1 MDSSATRDLDLAVL
15 QHLRGDLES
24 AEEGYR
30 SVLSVSPD
38 NATALNNLGFAAAQ
52 CGRFEEAVALYERA
66 LAVDERATARLNLG
80 NARAAMGDL
89 DGAVAE
95 LTRATE
101 LAPGDATAHDNLGQ
115 LLLLQGRAGEAEAA
129 WRQAI
134 AIADSPRL
142 RTALATAV
150 AAAGRLGEAAGLLHT
165 ALELD
170 PDHGPAW
177 SQLGAVLLLR
187 GDLAS
192 ACGALSNAKR
202 LEPEDIAS
210 RRHLALALMALGH
223 TDDAA
228 LEVGEL
234 VRLAPTDV
242 EARVDLAVL
251 HLASGR
257 PAQALTQLDRAL
269 ELAPDHGRARLHRAL
284 ALRGVGRIG
293 EAHELLQL
301 IADTD
306 DEYGERARKVMTDPP
321 S

>member
-1 MDSSATRDLDLAVL
+1 MDASTRDLDLAVL
-15 QHLRGDLES
+15 QHLRGDLEN

-30 SVLSVSPD
+30 SVLLASPD

-52 CGRFEEAVALYERA
+52 AGRFEEAVELYERA
-66 LAVDERATARLNLG
+66 LAADEGATARLNLG

-89 DGAVAE
+89 DSAIAE

-101 LAPGDATAHDNLGQ
+101 LAPGDATAYDNLGQ
-115 LLLLQGRAGEAEAA
+115 LLLLQGRIGEAEAA
-129 WRQAI
+129 WREAI

-142 RTALATAV
+142 RTALAIAV
-150 AAAGRLGEAAGLLHT
+150 AATGRFGEAAGLLHA
-165 ALELD
+165 ALELE

-177 SQLGAVLLLR
+177 CQLGAVLLLR

-202 LEPEDIAS
+202 LVPDDIGV
-210 RRHLALALMALGH
+210 RRHLALALMALGR
-223 TDDAA
+223 TDDAVVE
-228 LEVGEL
+228 LGEL

-251 HLASGR
+251 HLAGGR

-269 ELAPDHGRARLHRAL
+269 DLGSNHGRARLHRAL
-284 ALRGVGRIG
+284 ALQGVGRIG

-301 IADTD
+301 IIDTD
-306 DEYGERARKVMTDPP
+306 NEYSERARKVMTDLL

>member
-1 MDSSATRDLDLAVL
+1 MDASTRDLDLAVL

-52 CGRFEEAVALYERA
+52 AGRFEEAVTLYERA
-66 LAVDERATARLNLG
+66 LAADERATARLNLG

-89 DGAVAE
+89 DGAIAE
-95 LTRATE
+95 LVRATE
-101 LAPGDATAHDNLGQ
+101 LAPGDATAYDNLGQ
-115 LLLLQGRAGEAEAA
+115 LLLMQGRVGDAEAA
-129 WRQAI
+129 WREAV

-150 AAAGRLGEAAGLLHT
+150 AATGRFGEAAGLLHA

-170 PDHGPAW
+170 PNHGPAW

-192 ACGALSNAKR
+192 ACGALRNAKR
-202 LEPEDIAS
+202 LVPDDVGA
-210 RRHLALALMALGH
+210 RRHLALALMALGR

-228 LEVGEL
+228 LELGEL

-242 EARVDLAVL
+242 DARVDLAVL

-257 PAQALTQLDRAL
+257 PAQALSQLDRAL
-269 ELAPDHGRARLHRAL
+269 ELASNHRRARLHRAL
-284 ALRGVGRIG
+284 ALREVGRVG
-293 EAHELLQL
+293 EAHELLWL
-301 IADTD
+301 IANTD
-306 DEYGERARKVMTDPP
+306 DEYGERARKAMADPQ